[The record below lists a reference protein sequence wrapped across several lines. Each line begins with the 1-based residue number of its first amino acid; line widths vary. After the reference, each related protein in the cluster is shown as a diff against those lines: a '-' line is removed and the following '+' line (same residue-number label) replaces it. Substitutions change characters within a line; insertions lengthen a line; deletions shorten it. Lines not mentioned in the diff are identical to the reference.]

1 MFDRVLNTPLLT
13 AYAYDFVIVQDIV
26 SFVVVVVELSFS
38 KILRRVFS
46 LVSFVSVVRKEI
58 CCVYE
63 KKSQNLMSTHATIV
77 FQNSF
82 FSVTF

>member
-26 SFVVVVVELSFS
+26 SFVVVVELSFS

-46 LVSFVSVVRKEI
+46 LVSFVSVV
-58 CCVYE
+58 
-63 KKSQNLMSTHATIV
+63 
-77 FQNSF
+77 
-82 FSVTF
+82 